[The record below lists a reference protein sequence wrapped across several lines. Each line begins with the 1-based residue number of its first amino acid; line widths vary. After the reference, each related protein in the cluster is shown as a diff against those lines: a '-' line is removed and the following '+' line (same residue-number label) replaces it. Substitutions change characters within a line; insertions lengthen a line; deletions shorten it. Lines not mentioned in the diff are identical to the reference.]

1 MQDKKVYMTPKG
13 PHRYTARADY
23 GTRGAG
29 RANHPVGSRGA
40 RKGYTGIVRMGYNGH
55 SRAERVPAARRRRRV
70 AACMVEDAPR
80 KGGAPV
86 LHARHLAGA
95 RPVARRAIRP
105 YGVDRYGAGR
115 RGREK
120 MRDLECGR
128 LDGDSETGEQG
139 LSLGES
145 LRAFPDLHLAA
156 LSSYRYTQS
165 NIFKFVTR

>member
-1 MQDKKVYMTPKG
+1 MTPKC
-13 PHRYTARADY
+13 PHRYTACADY
-23 GTRGAG
+23 GARGAG
-29 RANHPVGSRGA
+29 RAKHPAGSRGA
-40 RKGYTGIVRMGYNGH
+40 RNGYTGIVRMGYNGH
-55 SRAERVPAARRRRRV
+55 SRAEGVSAARCRLRV
-70 AACMVEDAPR
+70 AACMVEDAPG

-95 RPVARRAIRP
+95 RPAERRAIRP

-115 RGREK
+115 RGRGK

-128 LDGDSETGEQG
+128 LDGDSDTGEEG

-145 LRAFPDLHLAA
+145 LRAFPDLHVAA